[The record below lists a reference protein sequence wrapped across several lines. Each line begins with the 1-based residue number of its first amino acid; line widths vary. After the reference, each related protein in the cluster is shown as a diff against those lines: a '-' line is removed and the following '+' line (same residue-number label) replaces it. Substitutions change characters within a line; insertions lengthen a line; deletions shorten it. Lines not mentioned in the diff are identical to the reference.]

1 MKIKTLAILIP
12 MLLLATYSQGQITGD
27 DIDPPNLARV
37 QAQRVAYITQRLGL
51 TTDESASFWAIVN
64 EYENKQREIR
74 QNYLPA
80 KGIQLMTD
88 QEAEEYIRSTFK
100 RDQELLELKMTY
112 FERFKEI
119 LPPAKIALFPI
130 AENEFKRVILRQ
142 VRENIQR
149 RRQGNQD

>member
-1 MKIKTLAILIP
+1 MKIKTFAILIP
-12 MLLLATYSQGQITGD
+12 ILLLTAHLRGQITGD
-27 DIDPPNLARV
+27 DIETPNLSRV

-51 TTDESASFWAIVN
+51 TTDESASFWAMVN

-74 QNYLPA
+74 QKYRPA

-88 QEAEEYIRSTFK
+88 QEAEQYIRSTFD
-100 RDQELLELKMTY
+100 RDRELLELKESY
-112 FERFKEI
+112 YGRFKEI
-119 LPPAKIALFPI
+119 LPPSKIALFPI

-149 RRQGNQD
+149 RRQGNRD